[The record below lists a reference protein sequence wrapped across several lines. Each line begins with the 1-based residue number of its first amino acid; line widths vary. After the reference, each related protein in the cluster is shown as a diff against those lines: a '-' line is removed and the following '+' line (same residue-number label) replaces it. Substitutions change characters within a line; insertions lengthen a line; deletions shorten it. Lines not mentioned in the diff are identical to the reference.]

1 MGMGDAFM
9 DGKGNFPGL
18 LELNESEYARISS
31 VVHAAR
37 LTVDEEGTKAS
48 AATSVEVSVTGI
60 LMPPEDAFEMRCDR
74 PFAMQII
81 HADTGA
87 VMFTAVIN
95 DLNG

>member
-9 DGKGNFPGL
+9 DGKGNFTGL
-18 LELNESEYARISS
+18 LELNENEYARISN

-48 AATSVEVSVTGI
+48 AATSVEVSVTSV

-87 VMFTAVIN
+87 VMFTAIVN
-95 DLNG
+95 DLND